1 MSIKLALPLEI
12 IMLSQAADSFKHML
26 ESGKEGLQQVLQS
39 LTDIDT
45 KTAEASYLEDK
56 MMVKNLIQAVCCT

>member
-1 MSIKLALPLEI
+1 MP
-12 IMLSQAADSFKHML
+12 SQAADSFKHML